1 MSELRKNIQLL
12 KDNYAV
18 TFPPLSSIQVQQA
31 SVTLVKAGLPP
42 IPLDYVSF
50 LTETNGLSWNGC
62 ILFSLRNEARNKGA
76 FFHPG
81 ILQNYGFCQHNAL
94 MKKKLLLGYGWE
106 TLFIYDFI
114 RKEYQV
120 IDRFTFQPITSY
132 TTFSD
137 YLSDMTAPL
146 QKKAL
151 ENI

>member
-12 KDNYAV
+12 KDNYAI

-62 ILFSLRNEARNKGA
+62 VLFSLRNEARNKGA

-81 ILQNYGFCQHNAL
+81 ILQNYGFCQNNAL

-106 TLFIYDFI
+106 SLFIYDFI
-114 RKEYQV
+114 CKEYQV
-120 IDRFTFQPITSY
+120 IDRYTYQLIISFQ
-132 TTFSD
+132 TFSD
-137 YLSDMTAPL
+137 YLSYLTIPL
-146 QKKAL
+146 QKKSADS
-151 ENI
+151 I